1 MFDAAIAVFK
11 LAADRKIHLRETR
24 LQQREVGSRKAAK
37 KLVRRCRVFQLRE
50 LQKASAHAA
59 IVAARCEATASA
71 RDFAVDDLR
80 WGNPINARC
89 IEITDEQGKI
99 LETLAVRDVVT
110 AGCS

>member
-1 MFDAAIAVFK
+1 MRYFFNIRDKWGFIP
-11 LAADRKIHLRETR
+11 DE
-24 LQQREVGSRKAAK
+24 EGS
-37 KLVRRCRVFQLRE
+37 E
-50 LQKASAHAA
+50 LSG